1 MAERRV
7 AARIARGAPATE
19 VLPEASTL
27 VQLARARL
35 TNELDRL
42 PQWGSPALP
51 ALLRITTR
59 PQPASLGALTH
70 FLRSAVRQGDTQMA
84 RDLFTALLIRIEALN
99 ALWATRTVRRTPGL
113 GGSAGETV
121 REELLQELA
130 LALWQQIG
138 CGSSEAW
145 ELFFFRALGYAQ
157 QHTAT
162 ASMEQRGYWRR
173 DGQQRSPQ
181 ALVVLLSQLGSSSDD
196 GEVMSGADPAD
207 PADPSDAF
215 SLADLTDF
223 RALVLALPIRERM
236 AVVMRFW
243 QRAPEAEIADALG
256 VSTRMVRSYLR
267 RAYDTLRRAYGGAEG

>member
-1 MAERRV
+1 VAERRV
-7 AARIARGAPATE
+7 AARIAHGASATE

-42 PQWGSPALP
+42 PPWGAPSLP
-51 ALLRITTR
+51 ALLRITAR

-70 FLRSAVRQGDTQMA
+70 FLRSAVRQGDTRTA
-84 RDLFTALLIRIEALN
+84 RDLFTTLLMRIEALN

-162 ASMEQRGYWRR
+162 ASMEQRGYRRR
-173 DGQQRSPQ
+173 DGQQRSTQ
-181 ALVVLLSQLGSSSDD
+181 ALAVLLSQLGASGDD
-196 GEVMSGADPAD
+196 GEVLSGADL
-207 PADPSDAF
+207 ADPSDAF
-215 SLADLTDF
+215 SLVDLTDL
-223 RALVLALPIRERM
+223 RAMVLALPIRERM

-243 QRAPEAEIADALG
+243 QRAPEAEIADGLG

-267 RAYDTLRRAYGGAEG
+267 RAYDTLRRAYGGIEG